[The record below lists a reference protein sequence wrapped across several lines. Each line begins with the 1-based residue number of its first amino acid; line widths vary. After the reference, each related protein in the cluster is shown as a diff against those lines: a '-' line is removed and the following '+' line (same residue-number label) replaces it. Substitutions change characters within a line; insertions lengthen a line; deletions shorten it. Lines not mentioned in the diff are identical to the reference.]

1 MGMVGV
7 NGIELYSE
15 VHGNGEPLV
24 LIAGLTAHSQHWSN
38 QVPVFSKHFKTI
50 LLDNR
55 NSGRS
60 DVTDQGSIKLMADD
74 VVGLMDA
81 LQVDRAHLV
90 GRSMG
95 GYIAQQVAISHPAR
109 VNRLVLESTAPV
121 SSTRNNLLLS
131 HLLQLR
137 EQGLGMRELLK
148 NFLFWMNPPLVIND
162 PKAFEQTIEE
172 ILSDPYFQSLEG
184 FRNQVNAI
192 LEYDARKHLNRIQSP
207 TLVVC
212 GKEDILI
219 TNNQAEALILGIPN
233 AKIIIIDGSGHD
245 IHADQAERFNEVVLA
260 FLKGN

>member
-1 MGMVGV
+1 MMVSV

-15 VHGNGEPLV
+15 IHGEGDPLV
-24 LIAGLTAHSQHWSN
+24 LIAGLSAHSQHWAN
-38 QVPVFSKHFKTI
+38 QVPVFKEHFKTI

-60 DVTDQGSIKLMADD
+60 DVTDQCNTKQMADD

-81 LQVDRAHLV
+81 LKVDRAHLV

-95 GYIAQQVAISHPAR
+95 GYIAQQMAISHPAR

-121 SSTRNNLLLS
+121 SSTRNKLLLS

-137 EQGLGMRELLK
+137 EQGLALSDLFK
-148 NFLFWMNPPLVIND
+148 DFLFWMNPPLVMDD
-162 PKAFEQTIEE
+162 PEVFEQTIKE
-172 ILSDPYFQSLEG
+172 ILSDPYLQSLEG
-184 FRNQVNAI
+184 FRNQVQAI
-192 LEYDARKHLNRIQSP
+192 LEHDTRDQLHRIQSP

-219 TNNQAEALILGIPN
+219 TNREAEALIRGIPN
-233 AKIIIIDGSGHD
+233 SKIIIIEGSGHD
-245 IHADQAERFNEVVLA
+245 IHADQAERFNQEVVE